1 MSFNPRVLARSAGSA
16 SRSARRHASS
26 SSSSSSSSSVG
37 PQVTAS
43 LLLSRPPLLTP
54 SAHPLEAA
62 YYAHSASVRSALSN
76 PAPTQFYF
84 KPGSLPLR
92 RFQRSQH
99 QHELETFGPRLAGS
113 APDVGDVPGEAPVDE
128 VARDHWV
135 KEDSERGEKS
145 LERWP
150 EEEVY
155 CLVKDGKRWSFPS
168 TTVEKGEGLDEAVKR
183 GLVGVEGKLG
193 GQGMD
198 SWLVTR
204 KPVGLLK
211 DGEARTF
218 FLRSHILA
226 GEPSIPQT
234 AGWSAHAWLSAK
246 EVEEKLRAQGD
257 DKVWDAVKGMFGVA
271 EDGAEA

>member
-26 SSSSSSSSSVG
+26 SSSSSSSSAG

-54 SAHPLEAA
+54 SAHPLESA
-62 YYAHSASVRSALSN
+62 YYAHSSSVRSALSN

-113 APDVGDVPGEAPVDE
+113 APDVGDVPGEAPVEE

-168 TTVEKGEGLDEAVKR
+168 TTVEKGEGLDEA
-183 GLVGVEGKLG
+183 
-193 GQGMD
+193 
-198 SWLVTR
+198 
-204 KPVGLLK
+204 
-211 DGEARTF
+211 TF

-234 AGWSAHAWLSAK
+234 AGWSGHAWLSAK

-257 DKVWDAVKGMFGVA
+257 EKVWEAVKGMFGVA
-271 EDGAEA
+271 EGDVQA

>member
-1 MSFNPRVLARSAGSA
+1 
-16 SRSARRHASS
+16 
-26 SSSSSSSSSVG
+26 
-37 PQVTAS
+37 
-43 LLLSRPPLLTP
+43 
-54 SAHPLEAA
+54 
-62 YYAHSASVRSALSN
+62 
-76 PAPTQFYF
+76 
-84 KPGSLPLR
+84 
-92 RFQRSQH
+92 
-99 QHELETFGPRLAGS
+99 
-113 APDVGDVPGEAPVDE
+113 VGDVPGEAPVEE

-211 DGEARTF
+211 DGEARVSAIRK
-218 FLRSHILA
+218 RSA
-226 GEPSIPQT
+226 WEPSCVLCLALQCPITHCP
-234 AGWSAHAWLSAK
+234 
-246 EVEEKLRAQGD
+246 
-257 DKVWDAVKGMFGVA
+257 VKRSMRSSG
-271 EDGAEA
+271 

>member
-1 MSFNPRVLARSAGSA
+1 V
-16 SRSARRHASS
+16 
-26 SSSSSSSSSVG
+26 
-37 PQVTAS
+37 
-43 LLLSRPPLLTP
+43 
-54 SAHPLEAA
+54 E
-62 YYAHSASVRSALSN
+62 
-76 PAPTQFYF
+76 
-84 KPGSLPLR
+84 
-92 RFQRSQH
+92 
-99 QHELETFGPRLAGS
+99 
-113 APDVGDVPGEAPVDE
+113 E

-211 DGEARTF
+211 DGEARVSAIRKRSAWEPSCVLCLALQCPITHCPVKRSMRSSGWRHSQTF

-234 AGWSAHAWLSAK
+234 AGWSGHAWLSAK

-257 DKVWDAVKGMFGVA
+257 EKVWEAVKGMFGVA
-271 EDGAEA
+271 EGDVQA

>member
-1 MSFNPRVLARSAGSA
+1 
-16 SRSARRHASS
+16 
-26 SSSSSSSSSVG
+26 
-37 PQVTAS
+37 
-43 LLLSRPPLLTP
+43 
-54 SAHPLEAA
+54 
-62 YYAHSASVRSALSN
+62 
-76 PAPTQFYF
+76 
-84 KPGSLPLR
+84 
-92 RFQRSQH
+92 
-99 QHELETFGPRLAGS
+99 
-113 APDVGDVPGEAPVDE
+113 VGDVPGEAPVEE

-168 TTVEKGEGLDEAVKR
+168 TTVERGEGLDEAVKR

-211 DGEARTF
+211 DGEARVSPIHSRRPCQPSRAVCLVTHCPV
-218 FLRSHILA
+218 LRSMRTLA
-226 GEPSIPQT
+226 DDTYRPSSSDPTSSPGNHQYPKP
-234 AGWSAHAWLSAK
+234 L
-246 EVEEKLRAQGD
+246 
-257 DKVWDAVKGMFGVA
+257 
-271 EDGAEA
+271 DGAPTRG